1 MGPWFDPW
9 VKKIT
14 WGGNGDP
21 LQYSCLRNSMVKGAW
36 WAIVHGVTKSRPWL
50 NTHTLH
56 CKYFNISSMASKEY
70 NHLVHLF
77 KEAMSSQGVKLKK
90 KKKFLLHDSAHFEE
104 TKSDWKF
111 HFENLY
117 IIEKQIIPLSVLCN
131 RWTGHLANE
140 IFFFSKKFIDWM
152 ELAKIYI
159 CCVC

>member
-1 MGPWFDPW
+1 MQGTLIW
-9 VKKIT
+9 
-14 WGGNGDP
+14 P
-21 LQYSCLRNSMVKGAW
+21 LGQEDTLRRKW
-36 WAIVHGVTKSRPWL
+36 WPTSIFLPEEFHGQRNLVGYRPWGHKESAMIEY
-50 NTHTLH
+50 THTALQIFQH
-56 CKYFNISSMASKEY
+56 IASKEY

-77 KEAMSSQGVKLKK
+77 KEAMSFHGVKLK

-159 CCVC
+159 CSVC